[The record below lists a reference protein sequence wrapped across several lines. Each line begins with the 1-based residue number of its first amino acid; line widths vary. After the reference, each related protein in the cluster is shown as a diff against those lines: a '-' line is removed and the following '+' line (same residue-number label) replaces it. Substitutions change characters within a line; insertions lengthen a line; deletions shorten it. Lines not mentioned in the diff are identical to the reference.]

1 MKTKMTFLFSALLLL
16 AACGLIEDAAEV
28 TINTELTSL
37 MQITVTGAKSAE
49 LTPEINALNFSKSQ
63 VLSLSENEDL
73 VPYLDKIREIDIKSV
88 SVDIYGLAPGQII
101 NTLSVDV
108 EGVGK
113 IATITNITS
122 VNVAYTPTINMAKLA
137 EAAKKLKNDKKITL
151 VVYGDA
157 NMPMSFNIQMMFPV
171 DVVAGALD

>member
-16 AACGLIEDAAEV
+16 AACGLIKDAAEV
-28 TINTELTSL
+28 TISTELTSL
-37 MQITVTGAKSAE
+37 MQITVAGAKSAE

-73 VPYLDKIREIDIKSV
+73 VPYLDKIREIDIQTV
-88 SVDIYGLAPGQII
+88 FVDIYGLTPGQII
-101 NTLSVDV
+101 NTLSLDV
-108 EGVGK
+108 EGVGT
-113 IATITNITS
+113 IGTITNITS
-122 VNVAYTPTINMAKLA
+122 VNVAYPPTINIAKLA

-157 NMPMSFNIQMMFPV
+157 NMPMTFNINMIFPV